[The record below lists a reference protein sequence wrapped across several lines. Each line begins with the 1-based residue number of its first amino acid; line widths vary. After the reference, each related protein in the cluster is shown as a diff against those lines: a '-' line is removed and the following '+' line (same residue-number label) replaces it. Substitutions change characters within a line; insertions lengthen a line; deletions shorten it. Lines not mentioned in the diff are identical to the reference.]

1 MKKFIN
7 CQSSDTDSGR
17 FSGGATSSDSSFR
30 VQDINN
36 SLLIKILITP
46 LSKQVYASVSSKA
59 LVNHVKQ
66 KLLDDFGSQI
76 NDSINCGLFVPPANG
91 RNGKFLEEDRPI
103 SAYITDDSSSN
114 LEVIIQ
120 FYYLLILLFHSLHTK
135 SDYVFLLQ

>member
-36 SLLIKILITP
+36 NLLIKILITP

-59 LVNHVKQ
+59 LVSHVKQ

-76 NDSINCGLFVPPANG
+76 NDSIN
-91 RNGKFLEEDRPI
+91 
-103 SAYITDDSSSN
+103 
-114 LEVIIQ
+114 
-120 FYYLLILLFHSLHTK
+120 
-135 SDYVFLLQ
+135 

>member
-7 CQSSDTDSGR
+7 SQSSDTDSGR

-30 VQDINN
+30 VQDVN
-36 SLLIKILITP
+36 STLIIKILITS

-66 KLLDDFGSQI
+66 KLLMEFGPQI
-76 NDSINCGLFVPPANG
+76 TDSINCGLFVPPSNG

-103 SAYITDDSSSN
+103 SAYITDNLSSN
-114 LEVIIQ
+114 LEV
-120 FYYLLILLFHSLHTK
+120 FCSLVHLLFDSSSLEK
-135 SDYVFLLQ
+135 DVFVLHRK